1 VSTENEQ
8 PTSGGDSVTNLIEGL
23 SRRAEAALSQRA
35 GPSPEAFAALSLEA
49 AQQLLHDLQV
59 HQIELEMQNEELRRT
74 HTALEASRSH
84 YFNFYDLAPVGYC
97 TVTEKGLIR
106 EVNLTTCALLN
117 VTRSQLIK
125 QPIGKFIFNDDQGI
139 YYGLRHRL
147 GASGGS
153 LSCELR
159 LLQREDTPFWAHLV
173 VSAVQDDD
181 GVSELRIVLS
191 DITERKRLEQ
201 ELHDANVE
209 LARQSESRYRSLI
222 KWTPEP
228 LVVHDG
234 KKIIFANPAT
244 VKMLAA
250 ASDKELVGKAILDLV
265 HPDSRDLVRE
275 RLRAGV
281 EQGVKVPLIE
291 EKCLKLDGT
300 PIDVEVQSRPI
311 DFGGKSATLI
321 SIRDI
326 TERKLAERR
335 IQKQSEQLRLLYEA
349 SQRLSSTLELN
360 EIYQVVDDF
369 MSTIAPGCDF
379 LVSAF
384 DPDTQLITCR
394 SFVMNG
400 KALDVSAF
408 PPIPLE
414 EEGRGTQSLVIRS
427 GKSLLLN
434 DYQATLKTART
445 SYFVNDQTHE
455 LDEQVDP
462 EEEVAQSALIVP
474 LKVGDRVTGVVQV
487 MSYRPNAFSEE
498 QLHVLESLALHIAS
512 AEQNAQLYAR
522 VQYELEQRKQ
532 ADARLLE
539 TMAEIRLREQAL
551 SQISQGVLISGADR
565 LGLTTYVNDEFV
577 RITGYA
583 REEVLGK
590 PCSILQGPGSRPDV
604 VLQIRAALDAKQP
617 FHGEILNYRK
627 DGTPFWND
635 LSINPVFDEAGNVTQ
650 FVGIQRD
657 VTQRKLAEESLR
669 IAAVAFESQ
678 QAMFITNPQ
687 QVILRINKGF
697 SGITGY
703 TAEEA
708 VGQTPRLLSS
718 GKHGADFYAAMWEC
732 VSRSGQWHGEI
743 WNRRKNGTVYPQQLN
758 ISTVK
763 DPQGLLT
770 HYVGTFSDITSTKAA
785 EEQIESLAFTDLLT
799 GLPNRRRLIIQL
811 QQAMIA
817 REREK
822 HQCALLMVDL
832 DNFKN
837 LNDAIGH
844 AQGDEVLQRVAKRLS
859 AATRDGD
866 TVARLGGDEFV
877 VLLDHLNQ
885 DPQLAL
891 RQAQTVANKMLE
903 ALNKPYQLA
912 GSTISCTA
920 SIGITFF
927 GEQYED
933 TLEPLKRAELALYQ
947 AKSGGRN
954 MLRFFD
960 PQMQAVVDARV
971 KLEAA
976 LQEAIQNQQ
985 FTLYYQAQVSDS
997 EGIVG
1002 VEALVRWFDPKRGM
1016 VSPAE
1021 FIPLAEETGLILPIG
1036 AWVLETACQ
1045 QLAAWADQP
1054 AMAHLSIAVNVSARQ
1069 FRESNFVSQ
1078 TLATLQRTRAN
1089 PQRLKLELT
1098 ESVLIADAEDVIVK
1112 MNALK
1117 AIGIGFA
1124 IDDFGTGYSSL
1135 SYLKRL
1141 PLERL
1146 KIDQGF
1152 VRNILM
1158 DPDDAAIS
1166 RAVIAMAT
1174 SMGLGVIAEGVET
1187 EAQRDFLA
1195 SLGCHNYQG
1204 YLFSRPLP
1212 IQEFEAFA
1220 TRF

>member
-1 VSTENEQ
+1 MTGPHIVKTGDEKVSIENKQ
-8 PTSGGDSVTNLIEGL
+8 HASGGDLVTNLIESL

-35 GPSPEAFAALSLEA
+35 GPSPDAFAALSPEA

-84 YFNFYDLAPVGYC
+84 YVDFFDLAPVGYC

-125 QPIGKFIFNDDQGI
+125 QPISKFIFNDDQGI
-139 YYGLRHRL
+139 YYGLRNRL
-147 GASGGS
+147 RDSGGS

-159 LLQREDTPFWAHLV
+159 LLQRDDTPFFAHLV

-191 DITERKRLEQ
+191 EITERKRLEQ

-209 LARQSESRYRSLI
+209 LIRQSESRYRTLI
-222 KWTPEP
+222 KLAPEP

-234 KKIIFANPAT
+234 EKIIFANPAT
-244 VKMLAA
+244 VKMLGA
-250 ASDKELVGKAILDLV
+250 ASDKELVGKGILELV
-265 HPDSRDLVRE
+265 HPDSRDIVRE
-275 RLRAGV
+275 RLRAAV
-281 EQGVKVPLIE
+281 EQGVRVPLIE

-300 PIDVEVQSRPI
+300 PVDVEVQSRPI
-311 DFGGKSATLI
+311 DFAGMSATLI
-321 SIRDI
+321 SMRDI
-326 TERKLAERR
+326 SERKLR
-335 IQKQSEQLRLLYEA
+335 
-349 SQRLSSTLELN
+349 
-360 EIYQVVDDF
+360 
-369 MSTIAPGCDF
+369 
-379 LVSAF
+379 
-384 DPDTQLITCR
+384 
-394 SFVMNG
+394 
-400 KALDVSAF
+400 
-408 PPIPLE
+408 
-414 EEGRGTQSLVIRS
+414 
-427 GKSLLLN
+427 
-434 DYQATLKTART
+434 
-445 SYFVNDQTHE
+445 
-455 LDEQVDP
+455 
-462 EEEVAQSALIVP
+462 
-474 LKVGDRVTGVVQV
+474 
-487 MSYRPNAFSEE
+487 
-498 QLHVLESLALHIAS
+498 
-512 AEQNAQLYAR
+512 
-522 VQYELEQRKQ
+522 
-532 ADARLLE
+532 DARLLE
-539 TMAEIRLREQAL
+539 NMADIRLHEQAM
-551 SQISQGVLISGADR
+551 SQISQGVLISEANR
-565 LGLTTYVNDEFV
+565 LTTYVNDEFV
-577 RITGYA
+577 RITGYS
-583 REEVLGK
+583 REEMLGK
-590 PCSILQGPGSRPDV
+590 PCSILQGPNSQPDV
-604 VLQIRAALDAKQP
+604 VLQMRAALDAKQP

-635 LSINPVFDEAGNVTQ
+635 VSINPVFDEAGDVTQ

-678 QAMFITNPQ
+678 QAMFITDPQ

-703 TAEEA
+703 TADEA

-718 GKHGADFYAAMWEC
+718 GKHDADFYAAMWDC
-732 VSRSGQWHGEI
+732 VSRTGQWYGEI
-743 WNRRKNGTVYPQQLN
+743 WSRRKNGVVYPQQLN

-763 DPQGLLT
+763 DAQGLPT
-770 HYVGTFSDITSTKAA
+770 HYVGTFSDITSAKSAQ
-785 EEQIESLAFTDLLT
+785 EQIESLAFSDLLT
-799 GLPNRRRLIIQL
+799 GLPNRRKLILQL
-811 QQAMIA
+811 KQAMIA

-822 HQCALLMVDL
+822 HQCALLMLDL

-844 AQGDEVLQRVAKRLS
+844 AQGDEVLQRVAKRLN

-885 DPQLAL
+885 DPQVAL
-891 RQAQTVANKMLE
+891 RQTQTVANKMLE
-903 ALNKPYQLA
+903 ALKKPYHLA
-912 GSTISCTA
+912 GSTNSCTA

-927 GEQYED
+927 GEKYED
-933 TLEPLKRAELALYQ
+933 TLEPLKRVELAMYQ
-947 AKSGGRN
+947 AKAGGGN
-954 MLRFFD
+954 TIRFFD
-960 PQMQAVVDARV
+960 PRMQAVVDARV
-971 KLEAA
+971 NLEAA
-976 LQEAIQNQQ
+976 FNEAIQNQQ
-985 FTLYYQAQVSDS
+985 FELYYQAQVSDRD
-997 EGIVG
+997 GIVG

-1036 AWVLETACQ
+1036 SWVLETACQ

-1069 FRESNFVSQ
+1069 FRENNFVSQ
-1078 TLATLQRTRAN
+1078 TLATLERTRAN

-1135 SYLKRL
+1135 SYIKRL
-1141 PLERL
+1141 PLDRL
-1146 KIDQGF
+1146 KIDQSF

-1158 DPDDAAIS
+1158 DANDAAIS

-1174 SMGLGVIAEGVET
+1174 SMGLGVMAEGVET

-1195 SLGCHNYQG
+1195 SLGCHTYQG
-1204 YLFSRPLP
+1204 YLFSKPLP

>member
-1 VSTENEQ
+1 MSIEDKL
-8 PTSGGDSVTNLIEGL
+8 PASSGNSVTNLIEGL
-23 SRRAEAALSQRA
+23 SSRAEAVLSQRA
-35 GPSPEAFAALSLEA
+35 DCSPEAFAALSPEA

-59 HQIELEMQNEELRRT
+59 RQIELELQNE
-74 HTALEASRSH
+74 
-84 YFNFYDLAPVGYC
+84 
-97 TVTEKGLIR
+97 
-106 EVNLTTCALLN
+106 
-117 VTRSQLIK
+117 
-125 QPIGKFIFNDDQGI
+125 
-139 YYGLRHRL
+139 
-147 GASGGS
+147 
-153 LSCELR
+153 ELR
-159 LLQREDTPFWAHLV
+159 LLQREDTPLRAHLV

-191 DITERKRLEQ
+191 E
-201 ELHDANVE
+201 
-209 LARQSESRYRSLI
+209 
-222 KWTPEP
+222 
-228 LVVHDG
+228 
-234 KKIIFANPAT
+234 
-244 VKMLAA
+244 
-250 ASDKELVGKAILDLV
+250 
-265 HPDSRDLVRE
+265 
-275 RLRAGV
+275 
-281 EQGVKVPLIE
+281 
-291 EKCLKLDGT
+291 
-300 PIDVEVQSRPI
+300 
-311 DFGGKSATLI
+311 
-321 SIRDI
+321 I

-349 SQRLSSTLELN
+349 SQRLSSTLDLN

-369 MSTIAPGCDF
+369 MSTIAPDCDF

-400 KALDVSAF
+400 KALDVCAF

-565 LGLTTYVNDEFV
+565 LTTYVNDEFV

-743 WNRRKNGTVYPQQLN
+743 WNRRKNGAVYPQQLN

-763 DPQGLLT
+763 DAQGLLT

-933 TLEPLKRAELALYQ
+933 TLEPLKRSELAMYQ

-960 PQMQAVVDARV
+960 PQMQTVVDSRV

-1045 QLAAWADQP
+1045 QLAAWAAQP

-1069 FRESNFVSQ
+1069 FRENNFVSQ
-1078 TLATLQRTRAN
+1078 TLATLERTRAN
-1089 PQRLKLELT
+1089 PRRLKLELT

-1152 VRNILM
+1152 VRNILI

-1204 YLFSRPLP
+1204 YLFSKPAP
-1212 IQEFEAFA
+1212 VQEFEAFA

>member
-1 VSTENEQ
+1 MSTENKQ
-8 PTSGGDSVTNLIEGL
+8 TTSGGDSVTNLIEGL

-35 GPSPEAFAALSLEA
+35 GPSPKAFAALSPES

-59 HQIELEMQNEELRRT
+59 HQIELEMQNQELRRT
-74 HTALEASRSH
+74 QAELDTSRSH
-84 YFNFYDLAPVGYC
+84 HLDFYDLAPVGYC
-97 TVTEKGLIR
+97 TLNESGLILQA
-106 EVNLTTCALLN
+106 NLKTTTMLGVARKHLPSR
-117 VTRSQLIK
+117 TFSR
-125 QPIGKFIFNDDQGI
+125 FIFAEDQDHFFRLRQLAMASRDLQECEVRLVKQDGTQLWVRLHAQVI
-139 YYGLRHRL
+139 DGGGMQHLGLVL
-147 GASGGS
+147 TDITSYKQ
-153 LSCELR
+153 
-159 LLQREDTPFWAHLV
+159 LQRE
-173 VSAVQDDD
+173 
-181 GVSELRIVLS
+181 LR
-191 DITERKRLEQ
+191 
-201 ELHDANVE
+201 DANEEVT
-209 LARQSESRYRSLI
+209 RQSEARYR
-222 KWTPEP
+222 
-228 LVVHDG
+228 
-234 KKIIFANPAT
+234 
-244 VKMLAA
+244 
-250 ASDKELVGKAILDLV
+250 
-265 HPDSRDLVRE
+265 
-275 RLRAGV
+275 
-281 EQGVKVPLIE
+281 
-291 EKCLKLDGT
+291 T
-300 PIDVEVQSRPI
+300 PIDVEVQSKR
-311 DFGGKSATLI
+311 
-321 SIRDI
+321 
-326 TERKLAERR
+326 
-335 IQKQSEQLRLLYEA
+335 LRLLYEA
-349 SQRLSSTLELN
+349 SQRLSSTLDLN
-360 EIYQVVDDF
+360 EIYRIIDDC
-369 MSTIAPGCDF
+369 MSAIAPDCDF

-384 DPDTQLITCR
+384 DPETQLITCR
-394 SFVMNG
+394 AFVMNRQ
-400 KALDVSAF
+400 ALDVSAF

-427 GKSLLLN
+427 GKPLLLN
-434 DYQATLKTART
+434 DYQAAIKTART

-462 EEEVAQSALIVP
+462 EEEVPQSALIVP
-474 LKVGDRVTGVVQV
+474 LKVGEQVTGVVQV
-487 MSYRPNAFSEE
+487 MSYRLNAFSEE
-498 QLHVLESLALHIAS
+498 QLHVLESLALHIAV
-512 AEQNAQLYAR
+512 AEQNTQLYAR

-539 TMAEIRLREQAL
+539 TMADIRLREQAL

-565 LGLTTYVNDEFV
+565 LTTYVNDEFV
-577 RITGYA
+577 RITGYS

-657 VTQRKLAEESLR
+657 VTQRKLAEESQR

-763 DPQGLLT
+763 DAQGLLT

-933 TLEPLKRAELALYQ
+933 TLEPLKRSELAMYQ

-960 PQMQAVVDARV
+960 PQMQTVVDSRV

-976 LQEAIQNQQ
+976 LQGAIQNQQ

-1045 QLAAWADQP
+1045 QLAAWAAQP

-1069 FRESNFVSQ
+1069 FRENNFVSQ
-1078 TLATLQRTRAN
+1078 TLATLERTRAN
-1089 PQRLKLELT
+1089 PRRLKLELT
-1098 ESVLIADAEDVIVK
+1098 ESVLIADAEDVILK

-1212 IQEFEAFA
+1212 VHEFETFFNRA
-1220 TRF
+1220 